1 MNDIF
6 DNEVIVY
13 SPSIHKDYRGDLWTT
28 YQRGSFKPELD
39 FKHDKYSTS
48 SKGVLRGLHGDF
60 ETYKLVSCLSGS
72 MYFVVVD
79 NREDSITYLC
89 WDCMILD
96 DKERKQV
103 LLPPGFA
110 NGFYVLEGPA
120 LFSYKLNYP
129 ESYVDA
135 DKQFTLKWNDPALK
149 IDWPDSNPI
158 LSERDKSC
166 ENIITKARA

>member
-1 MNDIF
+1 MIF
-6 DNEVIVY
+6 DNEIKTFR
-13 SPSIHKDYRGDLWTT
+13 PDIHKDYRGDLWTT
-28 YQRGSFKPELD
+28 HKRDSFKPELD

-48 SKGVLRGLHGDF
+48 GKGVLRGLHGDF

-79 NREDSITYLC
+79 NREDSVTYLA
-89 WDCMILD
+89 WDSLILD

-103 LLPPGFA
+103 LIPPGFA

-120 LFSYKLNYP
+120 LFSYKLSYP
-129 ESYVDA
+129 TDYVDA
-135 DKQFTLKWNDPALK
+135 DKQFTLKWDDPNLG
-149 IDWPDSNPI
+149 IDWPDNNPI

-166 ENIITKARA
+166 QNLHLKPIA